1 MQEASLFDL
10 FLLLRG
16 CSLIGY
22 DCFQGVVRVGEAGGE
37 GVVHVGGGVYD
48 SVSSLLFCYFCRW
61 ALVVVMVRTDHRK
74 RRAEYFAEVS
84 VGLGPGGG
92 H

>member
-10 FLLLRG
+10 FLLLRD

-37 GVVHVGGGVYD
+37 GVVHVGGGGCTILYPLFS
-48 SVSSLLFCYFCRW
+48 SVIS
-61 ALVVVMVRTDHRK
+61 V
-74 RRAEYFAEVS
+74 
-84 VGLGPGGG
+84 VGLWWW
-92 H
+92 